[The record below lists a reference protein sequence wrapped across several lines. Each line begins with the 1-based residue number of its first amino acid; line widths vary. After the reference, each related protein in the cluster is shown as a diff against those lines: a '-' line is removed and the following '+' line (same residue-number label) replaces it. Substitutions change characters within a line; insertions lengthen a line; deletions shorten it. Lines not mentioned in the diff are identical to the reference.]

1 MFKVPLNSGE
11 KITCGF
17 QSANDTNILM
27 GTNHGTLFIV
37 SVQLPSK
44 ARRVEASYCRIDNVG
59 KCNSFDN
66 LPAGDEAA
74 KKARHQKLNSDIIN
88 DEHAQI
94 DGDSIDIVDS
104 QLLDYDFIG
113 ITCVSTPST
122 DPIGTILVGF
132 DDGTVRLW

>member
-1 MFKVPLNSGE
+1 M
-11 KITCGF
+11 
-17 QSANDTNILM
+17 
-27 GTNHGTLFIV
+27 
-37 SVQLPSK
+37 PSR

-66 LPAGDEAA
+66 LPGDEAA
-74 KKARHQKLNSDIIN
+74 KKAKTHQKLNSDIIN
-88 DEHAQI
+88 DDNAQI
-94 DGDSIDIVDS
+94 DDNSLDIVDS
-104 QLLDYDFIG
+104 QLLDYDFTG